1 MKRRYVS
8 IMGDSIS
15 TYAGYNPQ
23 GYSVFYDENN
33 QKRNGLRSVYD
44 TWWAKVNQYLS
55 AYICMNNSFSG
66 SMVTGLKFPSASSTD
81 RIKTLHNQMTSPDI
95 ILIYIGCNDFGRG
108 VKVRN
113 SLRGVHTSDNFF
125 DCYTYMLKGIKAFY
139 PSAHIVCGTLMRS
152 YIKDKINWVFPEN
165 FAGEKFSDFNVAIR
179 EATHVEKCSL
189 ADLESLN
196 YRYETLDG
204 IHPTVQGHAMLAQAW
219 VECLRK
225 ERIV

>member
-1 MKRRYVS
+1 
-8 IMGDSIS
+8 
-15 TYAGYNPQ
+15 
-23 GYSVFYDENN
+23 
-33 QKRNGLRSVYD
+33 
-44 TWWAKVNQYLS
+44 
-55 AYICMNNSFSG
+55 
-66 SMVTGLKFPSASSTD
+66 
-81 RIKTLHNQMTSPDI
+81 
-95 ILIYIGCNDFGRG
+95 
-108 VKVRN
+108 
-113 SLRGVHTSDNFF
+113 
-125 DCYTYMLKGIKAFY
+125 MLKGIKAFY

-189 ADLESLN
+189 VDLESLN

-204 IHPTVQGHAMLAQAW
+204 THPTVQGHAMLAQAW